1 MSLLGA
7 LAGAAGG
14 FFGQRS
20 ANKTNVRLARE
31 QMAFQE
37 RMSNT
42 AYQRAVADMR
52 LAGLNPIL
60 AAKTSG
66 ASTPGG
72 AKAEVQNAIGAGIS
86 SAMAASQ
93 ISNVRANTRLTNAQT
108 QKAKAE
114 AAATVQRT
122 GMDIGLLQG
131 EFGTVVR
138 AMEKF
143 PNMTQAAATA
153 LIQAIQTT
161 SKKGNQILEDINENL
176 PKNPNT
182 VTRAEVKEAV
192 KNAVKKFDPVL
203 FESIGELRGIIYGN

>member
-1 MSLLGA
+1 MVAGILGA
-7 LAGAAGG
+7 IGG
-14 FFGQRS
+14 FLGQRS
-20 ANKTNVRLARE
+20 ANKTNVKLARE

-37 RMSNT
+37 RMSNS

-93 ISNVRANTRLTNAQT
+93 VSNVRANTRLTNAQT
-108 QKAKAE
+108 RKAKAE
-114 AAATVQRT
+114 AQATETRT
-122 GMDIGLLQG
+122 GMDIALLEG
-131 EFGTVVR
+131 EFGSVIR

-143 PNMTQAAATA
+143 PNISQAAATSLISA
-153 LIQAIQTT
+153 IQAA
-161 SKKGNQILEDINENL
+161 SDKGDEILTNINENL
-176 PKNPNT
+176 PQNPDR
-182 VTRAEVKEAV
+182 VTQDQ
-192 KNAVKKFDPVL
+192 VKKIVADAINEFDPKL
-203 FESIGELRGIIYGN
+203 WQSLSELKGMFYGN